1 MEDDAEVAYR
11 RVIEALETATVPP
24 DPDAPSCLMW
34 RLRPSEEAALAMQRY
49 LHPPPRWGLN
59 LSLSSMF
66 LGSEKCI
73 SIGRKLILNNTVTT
87 IDLSMCDM
95 QDKGAVEFFSCLKRN
110 KCLKH
115 LNIDGNYIGDK
126 GAIAAA
132 KCIQNLETLHMSC
145 NDIHDEGAIAIASS
159 LRLSS
164 KIKTINLRANRITF
178 YGAYK
183 LIDSLEPVLHRI
195 SSEIAE
201 NISRRESSFVIEG
214 DETTSISR
222 KSSSRGAFEGNGD
235 IATDNAPEE
244 TVETKE
250 INKDSP
256 LEVYNETLHTLWL
269 RENVDIPEEFF
280 KILDTILVKRF
291 PQPPKG
297 LSKKMKKRGKET
309 SKGKGR

>member
-1 MEDDAEVAYR
+1 MEDEAEIAYK
-11 RVIEALETATVPP
+11 RVIEAIETAAIPP
-24 DPDAPSCLMW
+24 DPDAPSCNMW
-34 RLRPSEEAALAMQRY
+34 RLRPSEEVAHAMQRY
-49 LHPPPRWGLN
+49 LNPPPRWGLN

-87 IDLSMCDM
+87 IDISMCDM

-115 LNIDGNYIGDK
+115 LNVDGNYIGDK

-159 LRLSS
+159 LRISS

-183 LIDSLEPVLHRI
+183 LIDALEPILPRISLELAEKI
-195 SSEIAE
+195 SA
-201 NISRRESSFVIEG
+201 RESSRVTEG
-214 DETTSISR
+214 DEVTSLSI
-222 KSSSRGAFEGNGD
+222 KSYPAGLLEGSGD
-235 IATDNAPEE
+235 IDNDITPEGM
-244 TVETKE
+244 VESKE
-250 INKDSP
+250 NNKDFP
-256 LEVYNETLHTLWL
+256 IEVYNETLHTLWL
-269 RENVDIPEEFF
+269 RENVDIPEDFF
-280 KILDTILVKRF
+280 KLLDTILVKRF

-297 LSKKMKKRGKET
+297 VSKKTKKRGKET
-309 SKGKGR
+309 SKEKGK